1 MNTDTQKPSYQELE
15 EKVNLLTAK
24 LTNLVAYQ
32 QDLKSRENIFQE
44 VLDTVPSFIFW
55 KDSNNNMLGFNKAY
69 QQAVNISREELL
81 SKTGFELFPEA
92 EKYWVDDKKVIDSGE
107 PMLDIEE
114 EVIIP
119 PGKTIWFKTDKVPLK
134 DKTGNTFGVIGVSID
149 ITQIKEYQA
158 RLERANKELAE
169 ARELAEQANLA
180 KSEFL
185 ANMSHELRTP
195 MNAILG
201 FSETLLETS
210 QEETA
215 ISYLRT
221 IHSSGK
227 NLLSLIND
235 LLDLSKIEA
244 GHLQMVKE
252 PTNIRYVLEEI
263 RSLFVPALSEKSV
276 HLHINLQKDLPDT
289 IVLDALRLKQILI
302 NLIGNAVKFT
312 ASGSIDVYIQM
323 PDKNADTHHMDLSVT
338 VTDTGIGMHEEDVK
352 IIFEKFTQARSLDSK
367 QYGGSGLGLTITKRL
382 VELMGGTISVES
394 VLGEGSSFTFVLPD
408 VSYVE
413 KEVEEG
419 MSIDWK
425 TTNIVFHNAVVLV
438 VDDSETNLELV
449 KVYLSGYD
457 LKLLTAGSGQE
468 ALHVIQESSPDLILL
483 DLRMPG
489 MDGYQANREIKQ
501 ILALQT
507 PVIAFTASLMST
519 DESMVREMFDGIL
532 RKPVAKQQLLKVLMD
547 YLPYQAEHIGE
558 SPAELV
564 TDISIGDSLEYTS
577 LSWTEQKEL
586 LTQSAAVLEYLNREA
601 MKIAD
606 IVDFDAIA
614 DLINEIELT
623 MEKGQL
629 QFLLADYVNQLRIA
643 YNGFEI
649 EKLKFLLHDFP
660 VDLPSDAETNN

>member
-1 MNTDTQKPSYQELE
+1 MNTDPQKPSYQELE

-24 LTNLVAYQ
+24 LNNLVAYQ

-55 KDSNNNMLGFNKAY
+55 KDNNNNMLGFNKAY
-69 QQAVNISREELL
+69 QQAVTISREELL

-92 EKYWVDDKKVIDSGE
+92 EKYWIDDKKVIDSGE

-134 DKTGNTFGVIGVSID
+134 DKTGNTLGIIGVSID
-149 ITQIKEYQA
+149 ITQIKEYQV

-169 ARELAEQANLA
+169 ARELAEKANLA

-201 FSETLLETS
+201 FSETLLETIR
-210 QEETA
+210 EETA

-244 GHLQMVKE
+244 GHLQIVTE

-263 RSLFVPALSEKSV
+263 RSLFVPALSKKPA
-276 HLHINLQKDLPDT
+276 HLHIHLQKDLPET
-289 IVLDALRLKQILI
+289 VVLDALRLKQILI

-323 PDKNADTHHMDLSVT
+323 PDRDPETQHMDLSIT

-352 IIFEKFTQARSLDSK
+352 IIFEKFAQARSMDSK

-394 VLGEGSSFTFVLPD
+394 VFGEGSSFTFVLPD
-408 VSYVE
+408 VTYVE
-413 KEVEEG
+413 EVVDEG

-425 TTNIVFHNAVVLV
+425 TTKILFHDAVVLV

-468 ALHVIQESSPDLILL
+468 ALRVIQESSPDLILL
-483 DLRMPG
+483 DLSMPG
-489 MDGYQANREIKQ
+489 MDGYQVKREIKQ
-501 ILALQT
+501 TLAIQT
-507 PVIAFTASLMST
+507 PVIAFTASLMSN
-519 DESMVREMFDGIL
+519 DESRVRQTFDGIL
-532 RKPVAKQQLLKVLMD
+532 RKPVSKQQLLKVLRD
-547 YLPYQAEHIGE
+547 YLPHQAKRIGKI
-558 SPAELV
+558 SAEL
-564 TDISIGDSLEYTS
+564 TFDITIGDPLEYTP
-577 LSWTEQKEL
+577 LSWTEQKDL
-586 LTQSAAVLEYLNREA
+586 IAQSASVLEDLTREA
-601 MKIAD
+601 MQIAD

-614 DLINEIELT
+614 DLINQIELA

-629 QFLLADYVNQLRIA
+629 QFLLSDYVNQLRIA

-649 EKLKFLLHDFP
+649 EKLTHLLHDFP
-660 VDLPSDAETNN
+660 VALPSDAETNN